1 MQLVIN
7 DKYLIMDGGYYA
19 IKGFEFQ
26 IDKTILEIFN
36 TGDENKKISLEQIQ
50 DINSSDYVMQIKYK
64 ETQNYTPNKIREP
77 IVQLI
82 EEFKK
87 NDSINYLLFCYFK
100 DKMEQKTII
109 TLKELDDI
117 LQITLKRNSS
127 KKLKDLK
134 LKIDSFTIAD
144 RKNFI
149 KNFNLIFAPNFQ
161 SQFEDVISK
170 IRNLSFC
177 HSDDEAIFYYS
188 NITDYFRKLVVNNP
202 NGINRNCTQKDIL
215 NYIKDGRKLVFTS
228 SFTEYKGE
236 VEYMKYLKTN
246 FEKPLK
252 NQEQFIF
259 IGSIIK
265 AKELTIGQL
274 IISVVEKY
282 YEKATYDIKPLTFI
296 VSDNE
301 VIEIKKQIINSHIL
315 FNDGYESI
323 QFNSELFFQKPIV
336 NRKTSG
342 VKATDSLSKTSFKLR
357 IISKSTFEKNFNDEI
372 IPKRVYYFM
381 ETLNNE
387 LKENSF
393 IKIDQ
398 IDTKQIQKLFNN

>member
-1 MQLVIN
+1 
-7 DKYLIMDGGYYA
+7 MDGGYYA

-26 IDKTILEIFN
+26 IDKTILELFN
-36 TGDENKKISLEQIQ
+36 VRDENKKISLEQIQ

-64 ETQNYTPNKIREP
+64 ETQNYTPNKVREP

-87 NDSINYLLFCYFK
+87 NKKINYLLFCYFK
-100 DKMEQKTII
+100 DKTEQKNVL

-117 LQITLKRNSS
+117 LEVTLKSNSS

-134 LKIDSFTIAD
+134 LKVDSFTIAD
-144 RKNFI
+144 RKSFI
-149 KNFNLIFAPNFQ
+149 KKFNLIFAPNFQ

-188 NITDYFRKLVVNNP
+188 NIADYFRKLVVNNLKA
-202 NGINRNCTQKDIL
+202 INRNCSRRDIL
-215 NYIKDGRKLVFTS
+215 NYISDGRKLVFTS
-228 SFTEYKGE
+228 SFTDYKGE
-236 VEYMKYLKTN
+236 VEYMKYLKVN

-282 YEKATYDIKPLTFI
+282 YDKATYDIKPLTFI
-296 VSDNE
+296 VADNE
-301 VIEIKKQIINSHIL
+301 VQEIKKQIINSHIL

-323 QFNSELFFQKPIV
+323 QFNPELFFQKPIV
-336 NRKTSG
+336 NRKLLGLKVTE
-342 VKATDSLSKTSFKLR
+342 SLSKSSFKLR
-357 IISKSTFEKNFNDEI
+357 IISRSSFEKNFNYEI
-372 IPKRVYYFM
+372 NPSRVYYFM
-381 ETLNNE
+381 DTLNDK

-393 IKIDQ
+393 IKIDH
-398 IDTKQIQKLFNN
+398 IDTKQIQKLFNS